1 MYVKQAANTL
11 EILEYFARRL
21 RPATPAELADDL
33 GWPRSSAFNLI
44 GTLAAKGYLY
54 EPRLRG
60 GYYPT
65 ARWLAL
71 AEMVS
76 RAELL
81 PIELERLV
89 LDLAKE
95 TGETVLIATPTGTS
109 AIFVQVEE
117 SRQPVRYFVQ
127 AGERVPIH
135 ASSAGRALLAQMAP
149 ATRTALYRRIDFQ
162 AYSATS
168 PMTPETVETEL
179 LAAEARGYHQSN
191 AEYTPDLAGVSLPL
205 PGYDRALS
213 IVVVGPASRCLVRR
227 AETAALIQR
236 YVTALPDI

>member
-21 RPATPAELADDL
+21 RPATPAEIADDL
-33 GWPRSSAFNLI
+33 GWPRSSTFNLV
-44 GTLAAKGYLY
+44 GTLATKGYLY
-54 EPRLRG
+54 EPRVRG
-60 GYYPT
+60 GYYPS

-81 PIELERLV
+81 PVSLERLV
-89 LDLAKE
+89 LDLARE

-109 AIFVQVEE
+109 AIFVQVEG

-127 AGERVPIH
+127 PGERVPIH

-149 ATRTALYRRIDFQ
+149 EARATLYRRIDFQ

-168 PMTPETVETEL
+168 PMTSEAVEAE
-179 LAAEARGYHQSN
+179 LAAAGARGYHQSN

-213 IVVVGPASRCLVRR
+213 IVVVGPASRCLDRR
-227 AETAALIQR
+227 AETAVLMRKYVAALSE
-236 YVTALPDI
+236 L